1 MTEKFPGVDRRGRG
15 PRQADSRR
23 RHDDSGI
30 PMGLGSLAGQERPPA
45 VLPVMAADKEATDEE
60 PQEEER
66 CAHSSGEVTAS
77 LGPL

>member
-1 MTEKFPGVDRRGRG
+1 MERVAVLTGHLVPD
-15 PRQADSRR
+15 A
-23 RHDDSGI
+23 
-30 PMGLGSLAGQERPPA
+30 AQERPPA